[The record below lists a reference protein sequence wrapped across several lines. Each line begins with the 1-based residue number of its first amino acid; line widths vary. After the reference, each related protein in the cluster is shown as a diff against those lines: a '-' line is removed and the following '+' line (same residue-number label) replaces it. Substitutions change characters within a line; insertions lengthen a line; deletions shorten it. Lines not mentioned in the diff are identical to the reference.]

1 MKLDQVTPAPEQIA
15 ALLAYPKDQPVVMVN
30 IVKFKASA
38 EGGNESGAEAY
49 ARYGQNVQPLLKK
62 AGGKILWQG
71 AVASTVIGDSEGQ
84 PDLIFLVEY
93 PSVSNFLEMTGSPE
107 YQKIGRDR
115 TIALEYGGLLACNT
129 VASFL

>member
-1 MKLDQVTPAPEQIA
+1 MNLNQVTPTQEQIA
-15 ALLAYPKDQPVVMVN
+15 ALLAHPKDRPIVMVN
-30 IVKFKASA
+30 IVKFKTSV
-38 EGGNESGAEAY
+38 EGGKESGAQAY

-71 AVASTVIGDSEGQ
+71 SVATTVIGDSEGQ

-93 PSVSNFLEMTGSPE
+93 PSVTNFLEMTGSPE

-129 VASFL
+129 MAAFL